1 MDHLVLGAAAL
12 WTARVS
18 QGHTPAGRARRY
30 TDQSF
35 DQEFFTV
42 LQRASLQ
49 YIRSAG
55 SATLDDIATALREK
69 ARPPCIASLCLPAMA
84 GPRGRPARSFRRC
97 RSRQY
102 SQVTAQVTAS
112 HTHVHTRWGARPGA
126 AQGISTVEL
135 RDEDVL
141 AVLRTLEYDGGVEC
155 GRGAGE
161 DDEDVFRERRLA
173 LPEYAA
179 PTSFPCGVC
188 KARARAPCP
197 PTFGRLAC
205 AHVLPQRRLQG
216 ARARGPAP
224 LRRLQGARA
233 RPARRLTGGLRAA
246 WRPACVGARVGLGH
260 GAWRGWR
267 ARLRVLVGHCAARVR
282 GTVLLV
288 GPARDADV
296 SALLLCR

>member
-1 MDHLVLGAAAL
+1 MLIAYLCVKRLVLGAAAL

-69 ARPPCIASLCLPAMA
+69 VRGSNVASLCLPAMES
-84 GPRGRPARSFRRC
+84 PQSSFRRT
-97 RSRQY
+97 RLRP
-102 SQVTAQVTAS
+102 VTAS
-112 HTHVHTRWGARPGA
+112 HTRARALGRRPGA
-126 AQGISTVEL
+126 ARRAQGISTVEL

-141 AVLRTLEYDGGVEC
+141 AVLRTLEYDGGLEC

-188 KARARAPCP
+188 KARA
-197 PTFGRLAC
+197 LA
-205 AHVLPQRRLQG
+205 LP
-216 ARARGPAP
+216 AN
-224 LRRLQGARA
+224 
-233 RPARRLTGGLRAA
+233 
-246 WRPACVGARVGLGH
+246 
-260 GAWRGWR
+260 
-267 ARLRVLVGHCAARVR
+267 
-282 GTVLLV
+282 
-288 GPARDADV
+288 
-296 SALLLCR
+296 